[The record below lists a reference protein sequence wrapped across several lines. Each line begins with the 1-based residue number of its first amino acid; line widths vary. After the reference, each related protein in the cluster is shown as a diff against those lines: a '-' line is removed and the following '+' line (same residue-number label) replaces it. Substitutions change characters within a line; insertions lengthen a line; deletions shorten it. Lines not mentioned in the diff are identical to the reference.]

1 MNKSLLILLVF
12 CASFATGYRV
22 FGQDDSNPSCWGSQT
37 ERCPDGKFHDG
48 QGKEQPDSCDNF
60 AKTGKATVHDCDCSR
75 AKEKT
80 HCNDKDFEPGDKC
93 KVYCRK
99 HACSCRNEGCS

>member
-60 AKTGKATVHDCDCSR
+60 AKTGKATVHDCDCEAAQQCAR
-75 AKEKT
+75 
-80 HCNDKDFEPGDKC
+80 PGKPIYRTGKC
-93 KVYCRK
+93 KTYCRPK
-99 HACSCRNEGCS
+99 SCDCVKDCS